1 MHALIAFLLQA
12 GGDMLVRR
20 TARHMA
26 GTAALYG
33 VIALLALS
41 GFVFLYMFLY
51 SWLAR
56 MLDAPSAAAILCGAN
71 LLAIALILFARWL
84 SSRQRR
90 PRAAVAGGPE
100 ALLQSLMGGG
110 SPLGGDL
117 ESALA
122 IGVEA
127 GQRLRKAA
135 PQIALAAGLIGIILG
150 ARPEILEIFGARK
163 RPRR

>member
-1 MHALIAFLLQA
+1 MHGLIALLLQA

-26 GTAALYG
+26 NAAALYG
-33 VIALLALS
+33 LIAVLVLS
-41 GFVFLYMFLY
+41 AFVFLYMFLY
-51 SWLAR
+51 GWLAAA
-56 MLDAPSAAAILCGAN
+56 LDAPSAAAILCGAN
-71 LLAIALILFARWL
+71 LLAIAGILFARWL
-84 SSRQRR
+84 SNRR
-90 PRAAVAGGPE
+90 PRSRAPASGAE
-100 ALLQSLMGGG
+100 ALVNSLIGGE

-135 PQIALAAGLIGIILG
+135 PQMALAAGLIGIILG
-150 ARPEILEIFGARK
+150 ARPEILNIFGASQR

>member
-1 MHALIAFLLQA
+1 MKSLIALLLQV
-12 GGDMLVRR
+12 GGDMIVRR

-26 GTAALYG
+26 GAAALYG
-33 VIALLALS
+33 VIVVLALS

-71 LLAIALILFARWL
+71 LLAIAGILFARWL
-84 SSRQRR
+84 SGRRRR
-90 PRAAVAGGPE
+90 PRAAPGGAD
-100 ALLQSLMGGG
+100 ALLRSLMGGE
-110 SPLGGDL
+110 SPLDGDL

-150 ARPEILEIFGARK
+150 ARPEILEVFGARR

>member
-1 MHALIAFLLQA
+1 MNALIVFLLQL
-12 GGDMLVRR
+12 GGDLLVRR
-20 TARHMA
+20 TVRHMA
-26 GTAALYG
+26 GAAALYG
-33 VIALLALS
+33 MIAVLALAS
-41 GFVFLYMFLY
+41 FVFLHMFLY
-51 SWLAR
+51 GWLAT
-56 MLDAPSAAAILCGAN
+56 MLDAPSAAAILCGVN

-84 SSRQRR
+84 SGLRRR
-90 PRAAVAGGPE
+90 PRPVAGGAE
-100 ALLQSLMGGG
+100 ALLQSLMSGG
-110 SPLGGDL
+110 PPIEGDL